1 MLNPRSIRTGLE
13 PRCITRD
20 LKWGV
25 PVPTSKFPA
34 EHKALAE
41 KLEGKVFYVWFD
53 APIGYISITAN
64 YTPEWEKVT
73 NAHTHNIHTCIRTDI
88 HAPHARMYHS
98 NKQTQTRHRH
108 QAANCTHRLIT
119 MHIYTRYTLRTQY
132 RSSPLTAPLCSGGKT
147 PSTSSWCSSWART
160 TFRSTP

>member
-1 MLNPRSIRTGLE
+1 MASPLCCANPRAIRTGLE

-25 PVPTSKFPA
+25 PVPTSKFPP

-64 YTPEWEKVT
+64 YTPEWEKVMDRVLAT
-73 NAHTHNIHTCIRTDI
+73 HTHTGLAD
-88 HAPHARMYHS
+88 
-98 NKQTQTRHRH
+98 
-108 QAANCTHRLIT
+108 
-119 MHIYTRYTLRTQY
+119 TLHLAHGY
-132 RSSPLTAPLCSGGKT
+132 LA
-147 PSTSSWCSSWART
+147 
-160 TFRSTP
+160 